1 MKEFDWQQ
9 AKQGKKVITRR
20 GEDVRIICYDAK
32 DPVRPII
39 ALVTVQDPEAPFG
52 EPRYIEEVRKYAP
65 NGKTSS
71 EFPPDDLVMASE
83 RKNGWLN
90 LVRSK
95 EGVVYPYGRIHEK
108 LEDASCEANTIAK
121 DYVDTVKIEWEE

>member
-83 RKNGWLN
+83 RKTGWVN
-90 LVRSK
+90 IYKEPGGDRSAI
-95 EGVVYPYGRIHEK
+95 GVYPTDQEAVDDAFKGEEK
-108 LEDASCEANTIAK
+108 AIA
-121 DYVDTVKIEWEE
+121 TVKIEWEE